1 MPISRKTVAR
11 LIARLPAVV
20 VSKTYGDD
28 PLSFRSLRKSGTIA
42 AREPEVPGDAARN
55 LLLVYMYEALALVS
69 KQDHTEVLL
78 LPAGAG
84 DGAGRRVDLKKEPEP
99 TATLPAP
106 GGRQMV

>member
-42 AREPEVPGDAARN
+42 AREPELLGHAAQN
-55 LLLVYMYEALALVS
+55 PLLVYIMYEALALELE
-69 KQDHTEVLL
+69 QDQEG
-78 LPAGAG
+78 AGADG
-84 DGAGRRVDLKKEPEP
+84 DLAG
-99 TATLPAP
+99 P
-106 GGRQMV
+106 GKRQVV